1 MHRLCEKSATAGEL
15 ASGSPWRL
23 VPCVMAHIT
32 GEDRSQLLLLPDA
45 VDDYVGPD
53 NPVRFIDAFA
63 GGFDLEAAGFQR
75 VRPNDKGRPGYD
87 PGDLLKLYIYGYL
100 NRIRSSR
107 RLEVE
112 THRNL
117 EVIWLL
123 RQLRPDFKTIA
134 DFRRDNRNAFRA
146 VFRQFVRLCRE
157 LDLYGRELIAV
168 DGTRI
173 KAVNKRD
180 RNFTRATLKRDLRR
194 TCDRLDRYLDQM
206 NEADADDAGGRVDA
220 VADLQEKI
228 ASLRKRKETLE
239 RHRQTLDDTGEA
251 QLSLTDPDS
260 RSMHSGTRVGVGYN
274 VQIAVDTKHNLIAEQ
289 QVHSQV
295 SDLGL
300 LAETAAAAR
309 ENLAVDK
316 IDAVAD
322 RGYYKIEDIEDC
334 EAAGITPYVP
344 KPDRSTA
351 RHSGHFPKS
360 AFQYDAATDTY
371 RCPAGERLLPLYR
384 ASVGKSRA
392 GTYLVSYV
400 NRTACRGCGLRE
412 RCTKKTYRSLKR
424 FENESTMERMAD
436 RLAARPE
443 VMDRRRESVER
454 PFGSIKQW
462 MGQGSFLTRR
472 LGNVRGEFSLTALA
486 YNMRR
491 AINLVGI
498 PALIA
503 VAAR

>member
-1 MHRLCEKSATAGEL
+1 
-15 ASGSPWRL
+15 
-23 VPCVMAHIT
+23 MAHIT

-53 NPVRFIDAFA
+53 NPVRFIDTFVD
-63 GGFDLEAAGFQR
+63 GLDLEAAGFQR
-75 VRPNDKGRPGYD
+75 VRPGDKGRPGYD
-87 PGDLLKLYIYGYL
+87 PADLLKLYIYGYL

-123 RQLRPDFKTIA
+123 RQLKPDFKTIA
-134 DFRRDNRNAFRA
+134 DFRRDNRSAFRA

-173 KAVNKRD
+173 KAVNNRD
-180 RNFTRATLKRDLRR
+180 RNFTRAKLKTQLQR
-194 TCDRLDRYLDQM
+194 TCERLDRYLDQM
-206 NEADADDAGGRVDA
+206 NEADADDAGGSA
-220 VADLQEKI
+220 VAVPDLQDKI
-228 ASLRKRKETLE
+228 TSLRKRKETVE
-239 RHRQTLDDTGEA
+239 THRQTLDDTGEA

-260 RSMHSGTRVGVGYN
+260 RSMHSVTRVGVGYN

-289 QVHSQV
+289 QVHSKVQ
-295 SDLGL
+295 DLGL
-300 LAETAAAAR
+300 LAETATAAQD
-309 ENLAVDK
+309 NLAACE
-316 IDAVAD
+316 IDVVAD
-322 RGYYKIEDIEDC
+322 RGYYKIEDIEAC

-351 RHSGHFPKS
+351 RNSGHFPKS
-360 AFQYDAATDTY
+360 EFQYDAATDTY
-371 RCPAGERLLPLYR
+371 RCPAGERLAPR
-384 ASVGKSRA
+384 HRESVGKSRT
-392 GTYLVSYV
+392 GTYVVNYV
-400 NRTACRGCGLRE
+400 NRAACRGCGLRE
-412 RCTKKTYRSLKR
+412 RCTNTYRTVTR
-424 FENESTMERMAD
+424 FENESTLERMAE

-443 VMDRRRESVER
+443 VMHRRRKSVEH
-454 PFGSIKQW
+454 PFESIKQW
-462 MGQGSFLTRR
+462 MGQGAFLTRR
-472 LGNVRGEFSLTALA
+472 IGNVRGEFSLTALA

>member
-1 MHRLCEKSATAGEL
+1 
-15 ASGSPWRL
+15 
-23 VPCVMAHIT
+23 MAHIT

-53 NPVRFIDAFA
+53 NPVRFIDAFVD
-63 GGFDLEAAGFQR
+63 GLDLEAAGFQR
-75 VRPNDKGRPGYD
+75 VQPAEKGRPGYD
-87 PGDLLKLYIYGYL
+87 PADLLKLYIYGYL

-107 RLEVE
+107 RLEAE

-134 DFRRDNRNAFRA
+134 DFRRDNRSAFRA

-157 LDLYGRELIAV
+157 LDLYGRELLAV

-173 KAVNKRD
+173 KAVNNRD
-180 RNFTRATLKRDLRR
+180 RNFTRAKLKSHLQRLDE
-194 TCDRLDRYLDQM
+194 RLDRYLDQM
-206 NEADADDAGGRVDA
+206 NAADSADAGGSTVA
-220 VADLQEKI
+220 VPDLQDKI

-239 RHRQTLDDTGEA
+239 GHRQTLDDTGAA

-260 RSMHSGTRVGVGYN
+260 RSMHTVTRVGVGYN

-295 SDLGL
+295 TDVGL

-309 ENLAVDK
+309 ENLAVCK

-322 RGYYKIEDIEDC
+322 RGYYKIEDIEAC
-334 EAAGITPYVP
+334 EAAGITPYVA
-344 KPDRSTA
+344 KPERGAGRNSGRFARSE
-351 RHSGHFPKS
+351 FE
-360 AFQYDAATDTY
+360 YDAATDTY
-371 RCPAGERLLPLYR
+371 RCPAGERLAPR
-384 ASVGKSRA
+384 FRVSVDKWRTE
-392 GTYLVSYV
+392 TYVVDYA
-400 NRTACRGCGLRE
+400 NPAACRGCAIRK
-412 RCTKKTYRSLKR
+412 RCTKGTYRRLRR
-424 FENESTMERMAD
+424 FENESVMERMAE

-443 VMDRRRESVER
+443 VMERRRTSVEH

-462 MGQGSFLTRR
+462 MGQGAFLTRR
-472 LGNVRGEFSLTALA
+472 LVNVRGEFSLTALA

-503 VAAR
+503 AAAR

>member
-1 MHRLCEKSATAGEL
+1 
-15 ASGSPWRL
+15 
-23 VPCVMAHIT
+23 MAHIT

-45 VDDYVGPD
+45 VDGYVGPD

-63 GGFDLEAAGFQR
+63 GGLDLEAAGFQR

-173 KAVNKRD
+173 KAVNNRD
-180 RNFTRATLKRDLRR
+180 RNFTRAKLKTHLQR
-194 TCDRLDRYLDQM
+194 TCERLDRYLDQM

-274 VQIAVDTKHNLIAEQ
+274 VQMAVDTKHNLIAEQ
-289 QVHSQV
+289 QVHSKV

-300 LAETAAAAR
+300 LAETATAAR
-309 ENLAVDK
+309 ENLA
-316 IDAVAD
+316 ACE
-322 RGYYKIEDIEDC
+322 IEDIEDC

-351 RHSGHFPKS
+351 RRSGHFPKS
-360 AFQYDAATDTY
+360 EFQYDTATDTY
-371 RCPAGERLLPLYR
+371 RCPAGERLVPLYR

-412 RCTKKTYRSLKR
+412 RCTKKTYRRLTR

-436 RLAARPE
+436 RLAAKPE
-443 VMDRRRESVER
+443 VMDRRRESVEH

-462 MGQGSFLTRR
+462 MGQGAFLTRR
-472 LGNVRGEFSLTALA
+472 LGNVCGEFSLTALA

>member
-1 MHRLCEKSATAGEL
+1 
-15 ASGSPWRL
+15 
-23 VPCVMAHIT
+23 MAHIT

-53 NPVRFIDAFA
+53 NPVRFIDAFVD
-63 GGFDLEAAGFQR
+63 GLDLEAAGFHR
-75 VRPNDKGRPGYD
+75 VQPSDKGRPGYD
-87 PGDLLKLYIYGYL
+87 PADLLKLYIYGYL

-123 RQLRPDFKTIA
+123 RQLKPDFKTIA
-134 DFRRDNRNAFRA
+134 DFRRDNRGAFRA

-173 KAVNKRD
+173 KAVNNRD
-180 RNFTRATLKRDLRR
+180 RNFTRAKLKTHLQRIDE
-194 TCDRLDRYLDQM
+194 RLDRYLDEM
-206 NEADADDAGGRVDA
+206 NEADADDAGGRVGS
-220 VADLQEKI
+220 VAHLQDKI
-228 ASLRKRKETLE
+228 ASLRKKKEALE

-260 RSMHSGTRVGVGYN
+260 RSMHSATRVGVGYN

-289 QVHSQV
+289 QVHSNV

-300 LAETAAAAR
+300 LAETATAAR
-309 ENLAVDK
+309 ENLAVEE

-322 RGYYKIEDIEDC
+322 RGYYKIEDIEAC

-351 RHSGHFPKS
+351 RNSGHFPKS
-360 AFQYDAATDTY
+360 EFQYDAATDTY
-371 RCPAGERLLPLYR
+371 RCPAGERLAPLYR
-384 ASVGKSRA
+384 RSVDKSRA
-392 GTYLVSYV
+392 GTYLLGYI
-400 NRTACRGCGLRE
+400 NRAACRGCGLRE
-412 RCTKKTYRSLKR
+412 RCTKNPYRSIMR
-424 FENESTMERMAD
+424 FQNESMMERMAD
-436 RLAARPE
+436 RLAARPQ
-443 VMDRRRESVER
+443 VMDRRRESVEH

-462 MGQGSFLTRR
+462 MGQGAFMTRR
-472 LGNVRGEFSLTALA
+472 LANVRGEFSLTALA
-486 YNMRR
+486 YNLRR

-498 PALIA
+498 PALTAA
-503 VAAR
+503 VAR

>member
-1 MHRLCEKSATAGEL
+1 
-15 ASGSPWRL
+15 
-23 VPCVMAHIT
+23 MAHIT

-53 NPVRFIDAFA
+53 NPVRFIDAFVD
-63 GGFDLEAAGFQR
+63 GLDLEAAGFQR
-75 VRPNDKGRPGYD
+75 VRPTDKGRPGYD
-87 PGDLLKLYIYGYL
+87 PADLLKLYIYGYL

-123 RQLRPDFKTIA
+123 RQLKPDFKTIA
-134 DFRRDNRNAFRA
+134 DFRRDNRGAFRA

-173 KAVNKRD
+173 KAVNNRE
-180 RNFTRATLKRDLRR
+180 RNFTRGTLKRDLRR
-194 TCDRLDRYLDQM
+194 IDERLDRYLDQM

-220 VADLQEKI
+220 VADLQDKI
-228 ASLRKRKETLE
+228 ASLRKKKETLE
-239 RHRQTLDDTGEA
+239 RHRQTLGDTGEA

-260 RSMHSGTRVGVGYN
+260 RSMHPATRVGVGYN
-274 VQIAVDTKHNLIAEQ
+274 VQIAVDAKHNLIAEQ

-300 LAETAAAAR
+300 LAETAAAAC
-309 ENLAVDK
+309 ENLAAFE

-322 RGYYKIEDIEDC
+322 RGYYKIEDIEAC

-351 RHSGHFPKS
+351 RNSGHFPKS
-360 AFQYDAATDTY
+360 EFQYDAVTDTY
-371 RCPAGERLLPLYR
+371 RCPAGERLVPRYR
-384 ASVGKSRA
+384 ARVDKSRT
-392 GTYLVSYV
+392 GTYVVSYV
-400 NRTACRGCGLRE
+400 NRAACRGCVLRE
-412 RCTKKTYRSLKR
+412 RCTKNTYRSLKR
-424 FENESTMERMAD
+424 FENESAMERMAD

-443 VMDRRRESVER
+443 VMDRRRESVEH

-462 MGQGSFLTRR
+462 MGQGGFLTRR
-472 LGNVRGEFSLTALA
+472 LDNVRGEFSLTALA